1 MNSLNNHIA
10 DFLNSNPKN
19 RLVFT
24 KSNNGSIDIGK
35 ELSNFIKSHIEDKRL
50 SMKTKDFIDELFKSN
65 IKSSNDIG
73 KFIAIKNLGILFEP
87 ELKINFEHFLITHS
101 SDSTLIIEWEGEIKP
116 NHLFFLSNEKGLKA
130 DLKNLTYS
138 IYEV

>member
-1 MNSLNNHIA
+1 MNGLNNHIA

-24 KSNNGSIDIGK
+24 KSNKGSIDIGK
-35 ELSNFIKSHIEDKRL
+35 ELGSFIKPHIEDKRL

-73 KFIAIKNLGILFEP
+73 KFIPIKNLGILFEP
-87 ELKINFEHFLITHS
+87 ELKINFEYFLNTYS
-101 SDSTLIIEWEGEIKP
+101 SESTLIIEWKGEITT
-116 NHLFFLSNEKGLKA
+116 NHLFFLSKEKGLKA